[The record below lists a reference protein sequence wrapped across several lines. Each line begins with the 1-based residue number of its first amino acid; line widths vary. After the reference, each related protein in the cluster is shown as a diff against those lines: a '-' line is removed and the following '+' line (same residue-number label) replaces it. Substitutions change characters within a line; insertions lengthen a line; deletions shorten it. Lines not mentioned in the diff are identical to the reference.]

1 MPEVK
6 MQFKGDNLVPE
17 GDDLTD
23 SYTLGRQVAHEYYS
37 SATQTYID
45 AASAAAQVEAE
56 AQKEEVDEF
65 RKEQSKK
72 QTEGKAAESSFA
84 GMMVESLAGR
94 GGAAGTTSKG
104 PMFGKVAAE
113 GGGGGW
119 GEENAPA
126 AMQGAAD
133 KVQAELGGMED
144 PMVDPAMAGASGA
157 GAAFKMS
164 MAMGLKL
171 VPSVARALTAG
182 VVSAGTDYPIG
193 AGADAVG
200 ATSPALA
207 LPFALTV
214 GLLSGAGIEPIIERG
229 ILKAAKA
236 AGTKINPA
244 QLAEQVQMMKG
255 VLANET
261 GSVNIGGMKTPKG
274 PGDINTQKEPQSP
287 QGGQTIRVFHG
298 TSAPEFEVFNT
309 DKGAFFSESKDFAAS
324 YQKLRQSQV
333 VAGLKS
339 RGKQRIIEADITLNK
354 PLDLSE
360 YGSNEKIFSSQD
372 HYLGNQE
379 KAAEKMRSILGN
391 PSDENVLNA
400 IKTAEGEKFKE
411 GVFNLYEKNPV
422 VYALMEIFGLSKTA
436 AYNFGGSNAQM
447 LVSGHGF
454 EIKKGQELFTENL
467 NPKVKKFL
475 ESLGFDGIVFN
486 DSSVG
491 NLVSQK
497 EGKAYAAFSPE
508 QIKIVKGNKTTPN
521 QSTPPGKAGDT
532 VSASQQPAAVGKNV
546 SRESIRVAIKKRGT
560 RGDNLLNAED
570 LYEDLISKNAEVDS
584 TGMVTLYHRT
594 TPESAEK
601 IVKSGLMT
609 GKEDRLFFGTSPT
622 GQIEGY
628 GEAVVKVQVPIEK
641 LELNDVF
648 TNEAHVTL
656 KGSKAN
662 LKAEIWNKPQQID
675 DLTKRA
681 VIEEINAE
689 VGNRPLDEAL
699 KLLKDQRG
707 ATSMLPGAGPLDPV
721 PVKGGSKKSGIPK
734 PPDMVA
740 KGDEF
745 TANKNPDITQE
756 RAGNIRLWGADLE
769 PKFMGEIESP
779 EDIMRVIS
787 GTHEAFAGEAEAAR
801 RGVRSW
807 DDTAAEA
814 KKYGIED
821 LLGRRL
827 GQALNAEQ
835 VDNARTMLVS
845 SADTLRGMAT
855 VIKSGQANDLQKA
868 DFMRAFNVH
877 YAIQM
882 QLAGAAAEAGRAL
895 NIFRRVAQADA
906 ISVGK
911 VKDFLAATSLDKRVG
926 PEALADAIS
935 SMDSP
940 AQVAAFVKQA
950 KNAST
955 WDMFVEAWINGLL
968 SGPVTH
974 AVNVASNMLTSLWV
988 IPERLLAAGISRIHG
1003 GEIRMGEAA
1012 AQSFGLIQGF
1022 KDGLKL
1028 AGQALKTGE
1037 GAFDASSKIEGAA
1050 RRNITAENVRNL
1062 PVIKKMA
1069 PNALDEGGMAARAVD
1084 LLGEGVRL
1092 PGRFL
1097 GAEDDFFKA
1106 IGYRMELQALAYR
1119 KGVAEGLSGDDL
1131 SKRIKEIVS
1140 NPQEMAPEAHLAAVT
1155 AAKYQTYTNDL
1166 EAGGRGIQTA
1176 ANKIPGLKLIIP
1188 FIRTP
1193 ANILKFAVERTV
1205 LAPMMKNVRADMAA
1219 GGARRDM
1226 ALAKISMGS
1235 MTMATV
1241 GALAAAGHI
1250 TGGGP
1255 SDTALRSH
1263 MMNQGWQ
1270 PYSLKVGDKYYAYGR
1285 LEPIGLIL
1293 GLAADAV
1300 DIMGEAEDMDASELA
1315 AVISVAAAKNVTSK
1329 TWLRGLSDVVAALED
1344 PDRYGEKYLQRFAGS
1359 AVPSVVAQVE
1369 RTMNPEMSEVRSYVD
1384 ALKARTPGFSKD
1396 LPTRRNLWGEKI
1408 TFNGALGPDII
1419 SPIFTS
1425 SVKDSPIDAEL
1436 VKLKAPVRMPQRK
1449 QTFEGVPLNL
1459 TPQEYEEFIVR
1470 MNDVKLEDTNKTL
1483 KKSLNELVTKDKDY
1497 KSAED
1502 EIKVKIIKG
1511 YIEEAVS
1518 KAKMEMLESD
1528 SNLRALVDEGHRQAE
1543 AAAQ

>member
-1 MPEVK
+1 
-6 MQFKGDNLVPE
+6 
-17 GDDLTD
+17 
-23 SYTLGRQVAHEYYS
+23 
-37 SATQTYID
+37 
-45 AASAAAQVEAE
+45 
-56 AQKEEVDEF
+56 
-65 RKEQSKK
+65 
-72 QTEGKAAESSFA
+72 
-84 GMMVESLAGR
+84 
-94 GGAAGTTSKG
+94 
-104 PMFGKVAAE
+104 
-113 GGGGGW
+113 
-119 GEENAPA
+119 
-126 AMQGAAD
+126 
-133 KVQAELGGMED
+133 
-144 PMVDPAMAGASGA
+144 
-157 GAAFKMS
+157 
-164 MAMGLKL
+164 
-171 VPSVARALTAG
+171 

-200 ATSPALA
+200 ATTPALA

-229 ILKAAKA
+229 ILKAAAA
-236 AGTKINPA
+236 AGKKLTPDEIGK
-244 QLAEQVQMMKG
+244 QVQLMRG
-255 VLANET
+255 ILANESGQIPIHISKQIDMT
-261 GSVNIGGMKTPKG
+261 TKLPDDEIFKMAVKNTDGAEITPDGLKINLIRFQPPEAGGMPSVRSGVFYLPEGSPNKKYYSTGKQGYGGSEKITGETLIRNPFFVKG
-274 PGDINTQKEPQSP
+274 AT
-287 QGGQTIRVFHG
+287 GGK
-298 TSAPEFEVFNT
+298 APEAAY
-309 DKGAFFSESKDFAAS
+309 DSILGKGS
-324 YQKLRQSQV
+324 Y
-333 VAGLKS
+333 
-339 RGKQRIIEADITLNK
+339 
-354 PLDLSE
+354 
-360 YGSNEKIFSSQD
+360 
-372 HYLGNQE
+372 
-379 KAAEKMRSILGN
+379 EKMRKEALDVNWGRSAQGRAGGPYIEEFLDKYAPDLAGYGQYILDNSKKGN
-391 PSDENVLNA
+391 TLA
-400 IKTAEGEKFKE
+400 
-411 GVFNLYEKNPV
+411 
-422 VYALMEIFGLSKTA
+422 YALQEA
-436 AYNFGGSNAQM
+436 AVAHAVRKAGYDSVVGYG
-447 LVSGHGF
+447 VGR
-454 EIKKGQELFTENL
+454 
-467 NPKVKKFL
+467 KVKEPFISEVFDVRENEYPTKFGDY
-475 ESLGFDGIVFN
+475 SIHPDFN
-486 DSSVG
+486 IT
-491 NLVSQK
+491 
-497 EGKAYAAFSPE
+497 KA
-508 QIKIVKGNKTTPN
+508 
-521 QSTPPGKAGDT
+521 
-532 VSASQQPAAVGKNV
+532 
-546 SRESIRVAIKKRGT
+546 
-560 RGDNLLNAED
+560 
-570 LYEDLISKNAEVDS
+570 
-584 TGMVTLYHRT
+584 
-594 TPESAEK
+594 
-601 IVKSGLMT
+601 
-609 GKEDRLFFGTSPT
+609 
-622 GQIEGY
+622 
-628 GEAVVKVQVPIEK
+628 
-641 LELNDVF
+641 
-648 TNEAHVTL
+648 
-656 KGSKAN
+656 
-662 LKAEIWNKPQQID
+662 
-675 DLTKRA
+675 A
-681 VIEEINAE
+681 VIEEINKE
-689 VGNRPLDEAL
+689 VGSGS
-699 KLLKDQRG
+699 LKDALRTLKGESGQWTIKEG
-707 ATSMLPGAGPLDPV
+707 ESAEDAVKALA
-721 PVKGGSKKSGIPK
+721 PVKGGSKKSGIPA
-734 PPDMVA
+734 PGDMTA
-740 KGDEF
+740 KADEF
-745 TANKNPDITQE
+745 AANKNPDITQE
-756 RAGNIRLWGADLE
+756 TAGNIRLWGADLE

-787 GTHEAFAGEAEAAR
+787 GTHEAFADQAEAAR

-807 DDTAAEA
+807 DETAAEA

-835 VDNARTMLVS
+835 IDNARTLLVS
-845 SADTLRGMAT
+845 SADTLKGMAA
-855 VIKSGQANDLQKA
+855 VIRSGQANDLQKA

-906 ISVGK
+906 ISVSK
-911 VKDFLAATSLDKRVG
+911 VKDFLSAASLDKRVG

-935 SMDSP
+935 SMESP

-950 KNAST
+950 KRATT

-968 SGPVTH
+968 SGPTTH
-974 AVNVASNMLTSLWV
+974 AVNVTSNLLTSLWV

-1028 AGQALKTGE
+1028 AGQALRTGE
-1037 GAFDASSKIEGAA
+1037 GAFDASSKIEGSG
-1050 RRNITAENVRNL
+1050 RRAITAENIREL
-1062 PVIKKMA
+1062 PGIKKLA

-1097 GAEDDFFKA
+1097 TAEDDFFKA

-1119 KGVAEGLSGDDL
+1119 KGVSEGLSGDDL
-1131 SKRIKEIVS
+1131 SKRIREIVS
-1140 NPQEMAPEAHLAAVT
+1140 DPQKNAPEVHLAAID

-1176 ANKIPGLKLIIP
+1176 ANKIPGLKLVIP

-1205 LAPMMKNVRADMAA
+1205 LAPMMKNVRADIAA

-1270 PYSLKVGDKYYAYGR
+1270 PYSIKIGDKYYAYGR

-1344 PDRYGEKYLQRFAGS
+1344 PDRYGEAYLQRFAGS
-1359 AVPSVVAQVE
+1359 AVPSAVAQVE
-1369 RTMNPEMSEVRSYVD
+1369 RTIDPEMSEVRSYVD
-1384 ALKARTPGFSKD
+1384 AIKARTPGFSKD

-1408 TFNGALGPDII
+1408 TFNGALGPDIV

-1425 SVKDSPIDAEL
+1425 SVKESPIDAEL
-1436 VKLKAPVRMPQRK
+1436 VKLKAPIRMPQRK

-1459 TPQEYEEFIVR
+1459 TPQEYEEFVVR
-1470 MNDVKLEDTNKTL
+1470 MNDVKLEDTNKNL
-1483 KKSLNELVTKDKDY
+1483 KKSLNELVTKDRDY

-1502 EIKVKIIKG
+1502 EIKVKMIRG

-1518 KAKMEMLESD
+1518 KARIEMLESD

>member
-6 MQFKGDNLVPE
+6 MEWENGTLKPD
-17 GDDLTD
+17 GDDISD
-23 SYTLGRQVAHEYYS
+23 AYTLGRQVAHEYYS
-37 SATQTYID
+37 SATQEYIN

-56 AQKEEVDEF
+56 ARKDEVDKF
-65 RKEQSKK
+65 REEQSKK

-84 GMMVESLAGR
+84 GMMLESLAGR
-94 GGAAGTTSKG
+94 GGAEGTASKG

-119 GEENAPA
+119 GDENAPA
-126 AMQGAAD
+126 AMQGATD
-133 KVQAELGGMED
+133 KVQAEVGGLED
-144 PMVDPAMAGASGA
+144 PMVDPAMAGAAGA
-157 GAAFKMS
+157 GGAFKMS

-214 GLLSGAGIEPIIERG
+214 GLLSGAGVEPIIERG
-229 ILKAAKA
+229 ILKAAA
-236 AGTKINPA
+236 SAGKKLNPA
-244 QLAEQVQMMKG
+244 QLAEQVKLMRG
-255 VLANET
+255 VLANEAGQVDVWH
-261 GSVNIGGMKTPKG
+261 GSPHWKDKVESDVAEGWYVHGRRNSDDLMSEFSKHEIYVSSEANVADMYSGRKGSIWQIRPKNEAKILDANDDNTVDNVVG
-274 PGDINTQKEPQSP
+274 KLFRDYNRGDLDSSLRDIIDLTVEQYGRKEAFAKIKETLQPKDIVEDEGLYSD
-287 QGGQTIRVFHG
+287 T
-298 TSAPEFEVFNT
+298 
-309 DKGAFFSESKDFAAS
+309 AFF
-324 YQKLRQSQV
+324 
-333 VAGLKS
+333 
-339 RGKQRIIEADITLNK
+339 NW
-354 PLDLSE
+354 
-360 YGSNEKIFSSQD
+360 
-372 HYLGNQE
+372 
-379 KAAEKMRSILGN
+379 
-391 PSDENVLNA
+391 
-400 IKTAEGEKFKE
+400 
-411 GVFNLYEKNPV
+411 LYEN
-422 VYALMEIFGLSKTA
+422 Y
-436 AYNFGGSNAQM
+436 
-447 LVSGHGF
+447 
-454 EIKKGQELFTENL
+454 
-467 NPKVKKFL
+467 
-475 ESLGFDGIVFN
+475 GFDFVKANRGGLAINPEMVDIRKVF
-486 DSSVG
+486 S
-491 NLVSQK
+491 
-497 EGKAYAAFSPE
+497 
-508 QIKIVKGNKTTPN
+508 
-521 QSTPPGKAGDT
+521 
-532 VSASQQPAAVGKNV
+532 
-546 SRESIRVAIKKRGT
+546 
-560 RGDNLLNAED
+560 
-570 LYEDLISKNAEVDS
+570 
-584 TGMVTLYHRT
+584 
-594 TPESAEK
+594 
-601 IVKSGLMT
+601 KSG
-609 GKEDRLFFGTSPT
+609 G
-622 GQIEGY
+622 
-628 GEAVVKVQVPIEK
+628 V
-641 LELNDVF
+641 
-648 TNEAHVTL
+648 
-656 KGSKAN
+656 
-662 LKAEIWNKPQQID
+662 ID
-675 DLTKRA
+675 DLTKKA

-721 PVKGGSKKSGIPK
+721 PVKGGSKKSGVPK
-734 PPDMVA
+734 PPAGDTAPVGPNREGMVKA
-740 KGDEF
+740 GQEF
-745 TANKNPDITQE
+745 LGNTNPDITQE
-756 RAGNIRLWGADLE
+756 MAGNIRLWGADLE

-787 GTHEAFAGEAEAAR
+787 GTHEAFADQTEAAR

-807 DDTAAEA
+807 DETAAEA

-835 VDNARTMLVS
+835 IDNARTLLVS
-845 SADTLRGMAT
+845 SADTLKGMAA
-855 VIKSGQANDLQKA
+855 VIRSGQANDLQKA
-868 DFMRAFNVH
+868 DFMRAFNTH

-906 ISVGK
+906 ISVSK
-911 VKDFLAATSLDKRVG
+911 VKDFLTAASLDKRVG

-935 SMDSP
+935 SMESP

-950 KNAST
+950 KRATT

-968 SGPVTH
+968 SGPTTH
-974 AVNVASNMLTSLWV
+974 AVNVTSNLLTSLWV
-988 IPERLLAAGISRIHG
+988 IPERLLAAGISRVHG

-1028 AGQALKTGE
+1028 AGQALRTGE
-1037 GAFDASSKIEGAA
+1037 GAFDASSKIEGSG
-1050 RRNITAENVRNL
+1050 RRAITAENIREL
-1062 PVIKKMA
+1062 PGIKKLA

-1097 GAEDDFFKA
+1097 TAEDDFFKA

-1119 KGVAEGLSGDDL
+1119 KGVSEGLSGDDL
-1131 SKRIKEIVS
+1131 SKRIREIVS
-1140 NPQEMAPEAHLAAVT
+1140 DPQKNAPEVHLAAID

-1205 LAPMMKNVRADMAA
+1205 LAPMMKNVRADIAA

-1241 GALAAAGHI
+1241 GALAAAGYI

-1263 MMNQGWQ
+1263 LMNQGWQ
-1270 PYSLKVGDKYYAYGR
+1270 PYSIKIGDKYYAYGR

-1300 DIMGEAEDMDASELA
+1300 DIMGEAEDMDTSELA

-1344 PDRYGEKYLQRFAGS
+1344 PDRYGEAYLQRFAGS
-1359 AVPSVVAQVE
+1359 AVPSAVAQVE
-1369 RTMNPEMSEVRSYVD
+1369 RTIDPEMSEVRSYVD
-1384 ALKARTPGFSKD
+1384 AIKARTPGFSKD

-1408 TFNGALGPDII
+1408 TFNGALGPDIV

-1425 SVKDSPIDAEL
+1425 SVKESPIDAEL
-1436 VKLKAPVRMPQRK
+1436 VKLKAPIRMPQRK

-1459 TPQEYEEFIVR
+1459 TPQEYDEFVVR
-1470 MNDVKLEDTNKTL
+1470 MNDVKLEDTNKNL
-1483 KKSLNELVTKDKDY
+1483 KKSLNELVTKDRDY

-1502 EIKVKIIKG
+1502 EIKVKMIRG

-1518 KAKMEMLESD
+1518 KARIEMLESD